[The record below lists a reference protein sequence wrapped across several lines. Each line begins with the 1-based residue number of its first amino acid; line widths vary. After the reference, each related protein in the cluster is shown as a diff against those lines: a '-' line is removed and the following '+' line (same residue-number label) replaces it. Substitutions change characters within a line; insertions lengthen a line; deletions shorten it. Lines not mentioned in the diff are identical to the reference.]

1 MKSNATIRKWR
12 RLIVSCLALVAIARG
27 SVARG
32 QDDVEDE
39 YEIRAEMIFNL
50 AKFVEWPASKAGD
63 PVSAFVICELG
74 ADSVTANLDK
84 ILRGQAVSGRPV
96 AVRHLNKDSAAG
108 GCHILYVAHADRK
121 VFEQLAP
128 ELMKQAVLS
137 VGYQDWFTSAGGV
150 VSLPMVDD
158 RIRIQVS
165 LGVAQRSGLNFSSK
179 LLRLATV
186 LH

>member
-1 MKSNATIRKWR
+1 
-12 RLIVSCLALVAIARG
+12 LVLAAVAGG

-39 YEIRAEMIFNL
+39 YEIRAAMILNM
-50 AKFVEWPASKAGD
+50 ARFVEWPGSKVGD
-63 PVSAFVICELG
+63 PEGAFVICELG
-74 ADSVTANLDK
+74 TDPVTASLDK

-96 AVRHLNKDSAAG
+96 ALRHLNKDSAAG

-121 VFEQLAP
+121 LFEQMTVA
-128 ELMKQAVLS
+128 LMKQAVLS

-158 RIRIQVS
+158 RIRIQVN

-186 LH
+186 LHEGAL